1 MHKNEYTTEKHL
13 SFVNWCAQYIAQIKW
28 KCHDASPCAQGWL
41 MVSDIALGLDFCCL
55 RVWWK
60 HYKALRKIRDHITLV
75 RERELMQRYSLILTF
90 HDSFAHF
97 LTLQPPTSCTCL
109 PSSPTLSPAPA
120 NNPTR
125 AQHYSPCPQA
135 PRKTFRWRF
144 NYMNKTL
151 TSSYLILNCS
161 RSKISLHE
169 PCFKTHSCDDTVE
182 FYTHQVSTQSLLSK
196 KYLIQI

>member
-1 MHKNEYTTEKHL
+1 MIYLVHRVANGVRCC
-13 SFVNWCAQYIAQIKW
+13 S
-28 KCHDASPCAQGWL
+28 G
-41 MVSDIALGLDFCCL
+41 LGFLLFEGVMEVLQD
-55 RVWWK
+55 VEE
-60 HYKALRKIRDHITLV
+60 DHITLV
-75 RERELMQRYSLILTF
+75 REREVMQRYSLILTF

-151 TSSYLILNCS
+151 TSSYLILNGS
-161 RSKISLHE
+161 RSKIPLHE
-169 PCFKTHSCDDTVE
+169 PRFKTHSCDDTFE
-182 FYTHQVSTQSLLSK
+182 FYTHQVSGDWWEKSNLLAEMNNTK
-196 KYLIQI
+196 IKEW

>member
-1 MHKNEYTTEKHL
+1 MEAL
-13 SFVNWCAQYIAQIKW
+13 
-28 KCHDASPCAQGWL
+28 QG
-41 MVSDIALGLDFCCL
+41 VEE
-55 RVWWK
+55 
-60 HYKALRKIRDHITLV
+60 DHITLV
-75 RERELMQRYSLILTF
+75 RERELMQRHSLILTF
-90 HDSFAHF
+90 HDYFAHF

-161 RSKISLHE
+161 RSKIPLHE

-182 FYTHQVSTQSLLSK
+182 FYTHQVSSKHTEFIDKKMSFRCNATMFNLWINSWWLVGEEQFTCWNEQYKNKRMIKTIDMGHLLMSN
-196 KYLIQI
+196 LV